1 MNYVN
6 CNKADLEK
14 EYAAL
19 AAKYEEVKGK
29 GLKLNMARGKPG
41 EDQLN
46 LSRPLLDVLNSSTD
60 CITAHGADCRNY
72 GELAGI
78 DECKSFFAVISK
90 KFTARFNSTKK
101 QRNMGLFFSTYFS

>member
-6 CNKADLEK
+6 CNKEDLEK

-19 AAKYEEVKGK
+19 VAEYEEVKGK

-46 LSRPLLDVLNSSTD
+46 LSRPLLDVINSRTIQIGRAS
-60 CITAHGADCRNY
+60 CR
-72 GELAGI
+72 ER
-78 DECKSFFAVISK
+78 V
-90 KFTARFNSTKK
+90 
-101 QRNMGLFFSTYFS
+101 